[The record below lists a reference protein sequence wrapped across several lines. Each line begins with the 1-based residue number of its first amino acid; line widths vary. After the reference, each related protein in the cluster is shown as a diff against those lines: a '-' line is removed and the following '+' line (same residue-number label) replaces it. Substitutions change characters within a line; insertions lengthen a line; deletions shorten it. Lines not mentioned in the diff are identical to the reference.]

1 MRSLIASTVTLAVI
15 AVALLVAAGGDVVPQ
30 ADAAQVRD
38 CKPLTTKRYAPPHKV
53 TFFVG
58 GTASCRIARK
68 HVLRLVSTHSR
79 TPRIRGWRCQVGP
92 EPPHGNGECR
102 RNGRSFY
109 WGVSD

>member
-1 MRSLIASTVTLAVI
+1 MLRLFASTLPLV
-15 AVALLVAAGGDVVPQ
+15 AVALVCLVAVDGAVSP
-30 ADAAQVRD
+30 ADAAQTRN
-38 CKPLTTKRYAPPHKV
+38 CKPLTTKRYAPPNRT
-53 TFFVG
+53 TFFIG
-58 GTASCRIARK
+58 GTANCRIARK